1 MKRVLALVRR
11 GNVSM
16 SNTTRNASLLFAAL
30 LSCCIFPAAAD
41 DGKPRYVS
49 GSGNDEGECR
59 NRFRPCR
66 TISYAIAQSGK
77 GDSIQVAEGTY
88 VIRQSAQ
95 LFDLLSAPG
104 RVNAGFSKYSSYS
117 ERNARGSTLLIGV
130 PPEFRERFEAA
141 GFTVIAD
148 TKGLEVTNAERRSMA
163 KLTAQV
169 TASEKSQTAAPCTG
183 NVSSGFPCQSV
194 SLLSHLAFD
203 TLKPVS
209 TKANDIWGFTDLNTG
224 REYAFIGVENGVAV
238 IDITDPTAPEQ
249 VGAPTGT
256 STTWRDIEIYQVFD
270 PSAQR
275 WRAYAYITADAVQD
289 VLMLLD
295 LSGLPNGIERVDFQS
310 DHRSAHTDYMI
321 NSDFTYG
328 ISQTGETPVLA
339 IAGSNLVGGNHRLYS
354 LANPRA
360 PALISVS
367 ASGYAHDL
375 SSFPIKDARKDT
387 QCVNAQSQP
396 ACQILTDFNENTVDV
411 WDVTIP
417 TSRQLLASQPYPNA
431 RFVHTGWWTDDGRY
445 LYVNDELDERDL
457 GLNTTI
463 RIFDMADL
471 RTPALVGSWV
481 GPTGAID
488 HNTYVK
494 GNRLYFANYSEG
506 LTILDITNPV
516 APVRIGSF
524 DTWPA
529 NSDTAFV
536 GAWGVYPFFASGTIA
551 VSDINSGLYLLH
563 NETLASPGGA
573 FRVVDDRMDGSEG
586 QSLSIGVT
594 RNGGATG
601 AVSVQLEVLYATAT
615 AADATLAST
624 TFNWAD
630 GDATPKST
638 TLNLASDGQDEDVEL
653 LMIRLVDPRGGASI
667 DYPDTTQVVI
677 SDIGSA
683 ARVRVLDEQPIVDE
697 ARAKAYV
704 TLTRRGSANGEVRAS
719 YRTVAGGT
727 YGGATATQGFVVWP
741 GGDASAKTVTVAL
754 NPATLSAGQSGTFQ
768 MEIFDATNASL
779 ETTAGASVAVLPVTV
794 TVADSAV
801 VAPPP
806 PPPPVA
812 PPSTGGKSGGGG
824 VDFLLLL
831 VLSLLWLSRG
841 GSTRMTLAKPQ
852 RRQKTSC

>member
-1 MKRVLALVRR
+1 
-11 GNVSM
+11 M
-16 SNTTRNASLLFAAL
+16 SNLTTRNASLLLTAL

-49 GSGNDEGECR
+49 GSGRDAGDCL

-66 TISYAIAQSGK
+66 SLSYAIAQSSK

-95 LFDLLSAPG
+95 LFDLLSAKG
-104 RVNAGFSKYSSYS
+104 RVNAGFSKYSGYS
-117 ERNARGSTLLIGV
+117 ERNAQNETLLIGV

-148 TKGLEVTNAERRSMA
+148 TKGLEVTNAESRRMR
-163 KLTAQV
+163 KMTAQV
-169 TASEKSQTAAPCTG
+169 TESEKSHAAAPCTG

-224 REYAFIGVENGVAV
+224 REYAFIGVENGVAI

-270 PSAQR
+270 ASAQR
-275 WRAYAYITADAVQD
+275 WRAYAYVTADAVQD

-295 LSGLPNGIERVDFQS
+295 LSDLPNGIERVNFQS
-310 DHRSAHTDYMI
+310 DHRSAHTDYML

-339 IAGSNLVGGNHRLYS
+339 IAGSNLVVGNHRLYS
-354 LANPRA
+354 LADPRA
-360 PALISVS
+360 PALLSVS
-367 ASGYAHDL
+367 SSGYAHDL
-375 SSFPIKDARKDT
+375 ASFPIKDARKDS
-387 QCVNAQSQP
+387 QCVNAQSRP
-396 ACQILTDFNENTVDV
+396 VCQVLTDFNENTVDV
-411 WDVTIP
+411 WDVTNP

-457 GLNTTI
+457 GLNTTL

-481 GPTGAID
+481 GPTRAID

-506 LTILDITNPV
+506 LTILDISNPV
-516 APVRIGSF
+516 APARIGFF

-529 NSDTAFV
+529 NSETAFV

-563 NETLASPGGA
+563 NETLTTPRGA
-573 FRVVDDRMDGSEG
+573 FTVANAKVSGTEG
-586 QSLSIGVT
+586 QALAIGVN
-594 RNGGATG
+594 RNNGGTG
-601 AVSVQLEVLYATAT
+601 AVSVRLDVLYATA
-615 AADATLAST
+615 ASADATLAST
-624 TFNWAD
+624 TLNWAD
-630 GDATPKST
+630 GDTAQKSA
-638 TLNLASDGQDEDVEL
+638 TLNLASDSEDEDLEG
-653 LMIRLVDPRGGASI
+653 LMVRLVDPRGGASI
-667 DYPDTTQVVI
+667 DYPDTSQVT
-677 SDIGSA
+677 IGDSGKTT
-683 ARVRVLDEQPIVDE
+683 RVRVLDEQPTVDE
-697 ARAKAYV
+697 ARSKAYV
-704 TLTRRGSANGEVRAS
+704 MLIRRGSASGEARAS
-719 YRTVAGGT
+719 YRTIVGGT
-727 YGGATATQGFVVWP
+727 YTGATATQGDVIWP
-741 GGDASAKTVTVAL
+741 DGDVSAKTVAVAL
-754 NPATLSAGQSGTFQ
+754 NPATLGAGQSGTFQ
-768 MEIFDATNASL
+768 MEIFNPANASL
-779 ETTAGASVAVLPVTV
+779 ETAAGASVAVLPVTV
-794 TVADSAV
+794 TVRDLATTTPPPPA
-801 VAPPP
+801 APPP
-806 PPPPVA
+806 A
-812 PPSTGGKSGGGG
+812 NSGGRSGGGG
-824 VDFLLLL
+824 MH
-831 VLSLLWLSRG
+831 LLWL
-841 GSTRMTLAKPQ
+841 LACGLLAPA
-852 RRQKTSC
+852 RRRS

>member
-1 MKRVLALVRR
+1 MSGMPALVRR
-11 GNVSM
+11 GNLSM
-16 SNTTRNASLLFAAL
+16 SNFTTRTVSLLLAAL

-49 GSGNDEGECR
+49 GSGRDQGDCL

-66 TISYAIAQSGK
+66 SLSYAIGQSGK
-77 GDSIQVAEGTY
+77 GDSIQVAEGAY
-88 VIRQSAQ
+88 VVRESAQ
-95 LFDLLSAPG
+95 LFDLLSVPG
-104 RVNAGFSKYSSYS
+104 RVNAGFSKVSGYS
-117 ERNARGSTLLIGV
+117 ERNARSSTMLIGV
-130 PPEFRERFEAA
+130 PPEFRDRFEAA

-148 TKGLEVTNAERRSMA
+148 TKGLEVTNAQRRSMA

-169 TASEKSQTAAPCTG
+169 TASEKSQPAAPCIG

-289 VLMLLD
+289 VLMVLD
-295 LSGLPNGIERVDFQS
+295 LSGLPNGVERVDFQS

-339 IAGSNLVGGNHRLYS
+339 VAGSNLVGGNHRLYS
-354 LANPRA
+354 LGTPRA

-396 ACQILTDFNENTVDV
+396 VCQVLTDFNENTVDV

-463 RIFDMADL
+463 HIFDMADL
-471 RTPALVGSWV
+471 RTPTLVGSWV

-506 LTILDITNPV
+506 LTILDITDPV
-516 APVRIGSF
+516 TPARIGYF

-529 NSDTAFV
+529 NSQTAFV

-624 TFNWAD
+624 TFDWAD

-741 GGDASAKTVTVAL
+741 GGDVSAKTVTLAL
-754 NPATLSAGQSGTFQ
+754 DPATLAAGQSGTFG

-779 ETTAGASVAVLPVTV
+779 ETTAGASVAVLPMTV
-794 TVADSAV
+794 TVRDFATAPTPPTT
-801 VAPPP
+801 PPP
-806 PPPPVA
+806 AAQPRN
-812 PPSTGGKSGGGG
+812 SGGGG
-824 VDFLLLL
+824 IDLLLL
-831 VLSLLWLSRG
+831 LALGLLTLVRRG
-841 GSTRMTLAKPQ
+841 PAHRFRPLE
-852 RRQKTSC
+852 R

>member
-1 MKRVLALVRR
+1 
-11 GNVSM
+11 M
-16 SNTTRNASLLFAAL
+16 SNLTTRNASLLLTAL

-49 GSGNDEGECR
+49 GSGRDAGDCL

-66 TISYAIAQSGK
+66 SLSYAIAQSSK

-95 LFDLLSAPG
+95 LFDLLSAKG
-104 RVNAGFSKYSSYS
+104 RVNAGFSKYSGYS
-117 ERNARGSTLLIGV
+117 ERNAQNETLLIGV

-148 TKGLEVTNAERRSMA
+148 TKGLEVTNAESRRMR
-163 KLTAQV
+163 KMTAQV
-169 TASEKSQTAAPCTG
+169 TESEKSHAAAPCTG

-224 REYAFIGVENGVAV
+224 REYAFIGVENGVAI

-270 PSAQR
+270 ASAQR
-275 WRAYAYITADAVQD
+275 WRAYAYVTADAVQD

-295 LSGLPNGIERVDFQS
+295 LSDLPNGIERVNFQS
-310 DHRSAHTDYMI
+310 DHRSAHTDYML

-339 IAGSNLVGGNHRLYS
+339 IAGSNLVVGNHRLYS
-354 LANPRA
+354 LADPRA
-360 PALISVS
+360 PALLSVS
-367 ASGYAHDL
+367 SSGYAHDL
-375 SSFPIKDARKDT
+375 ASFPIKDARKDS
-387 QCVNAQSQP
+387 QCVNAQSRP
-396 ACQILTDFNENTVDV
+396 VCQVLTDFNENTVDV
-411 WDVTIP
+411 WDVTNP

-457 GLNTTI
+457 GLNTTL

-481 GPTGAID
+481 GPTRAID

-506 LTILDITNPV
+506 LTILDISNPV
-516 APVRIGSF
+516 APARIGFF

-529 NSDTAFV
+529 NSETAFV

-563 NETLASPGGA
+563 NETLTTPRGA
-573 FRVVDDRMDGSEG
+573 FTVANAKVSGTEG
-586 QSLSIGVT
+586 QALAIGVN
-594 RNGGATG
+594 RNNGGTG
-601 AVSVQLEVLYATAT
+601 AVSVRLDVLYATA
-615 AADATLAST
+615 ASADATLAST
-624 TFNWAD
+624 TLNWAD
-630 GDATPKST
+630 GDTAQKSA
-638 TLNLASDGQDEDVEL
+638 TLNLASDSEDEDLEG
-653 LMIRLVDPRGGASI
+653 LMVRLVDPRGGASI
-667 DYPDTTQVVI
+667 DYPDTSQVT
-677 SDIGSA
+677 IGDSGKTT
-683 ARVRVLDEQPIVDE
+683 RVRVLDEQPTVDE
-697 ARAKAYV
+697 ARSKAYV
-704 TLTRRGSANGEVRAS
+704 TLIRRGSASGEARAS
-719 YRTVAGGT
+719 YRTIVGGT
-727 YGGATATQGFVVWP
+727 YTGATATQGDVIWP
-741 GGDASAKTVTVAL
+741 DGDVSAKTVAVAL
-754 NPATLSAGQSGTFQ
+754 NPATLGAGQSGTFQ
-768 MEIFDATNASL
+768 MEIFNPANASL
-779 ETTAGASVAVLPVTV
+779 ETAAGASVAVLPVTV
-794 TVADSAV
+794 TVRDLATTTPPPPA
-801 VAPPP
+801 APPP
-806 PPPPVA
+806 A
-812 PPSTGGKSGGGG
+812 NSGGRSGGGG
-824 VDFLLLL
+824 MH
-831 VLSLLWLSRG
+831 LLWL
-841 GSTRMTLAKPQ
+841 LACGLLAPA
-852 RRQKTSC
+852 RRRS